1 MINHNGEWLT
11 TVVLISG
18 SYRGETKINVSRC
31 ALKEYATYFSIP
43 SLGVVRNFRNYI
55 LDQLNSKC
63 FCAYIACLVQPG
75 TSRRAQHGES
85 HTDAINCGVVK
96 RYDHVLLPSTLS
108 TPSFAIVGLRKSLSR
123 TTRLFIPLSF
133 VPPPSFSS
141 SSLSL
146 TLGKK
151 TQDFLVL
158 SLILRL
164 PHLWYHL
171 VLQILRDPCSLRVV
185 LLMRLQF
192 KLSSCSTRSTLS
204 IGLGGLGRKLGTLQ
218 DVFFRPLT
226 AIAAITS
233 ADIILGSLVISTN
246 TR

>member
-1 MINHNGEWLT
+1 MINHNEEWLT

-43 SLGVVRNFRNYI
+43 SLRVVRNCRNYI

-63 FCAYIACLVQPG
+63 FCASMADLVQPG
-75 TSRRAQHGES
+75 TSRRRAQHGES

-108 TPSFAIVGLRKSLSR
+108 TPSFAIGGLGKSLSR

-151 TQDFLVL
+151 PQDFLVL

-164 PHLWYHL
+164 P
-171 VLQILRDPCSLRVV
+171 
-185 LLMRLQF
+185 
-192 KLSSCSTRSTLS
+192 
-204 IGLGGLGRKLGTLQ
+204 
-218 DVFFRPLT
+218 
-226 AIAAITS
+226 
-233 ADIILGSLVISTN
+233 SLVSPCPSDSS
-246 TR
+246 